1 MKRTVLPVAVELP
14 VDGVLAVARGAKSP
28 VLVLLP
34 SIVPGCVEKDELEG
48 GADTVTENCVEVD
61 HRRL

>member
-1 MKRTVLPVAVELP
+1 MKRTVLPVVVELP
-14 VDGVLAVARGAKSP
+14 VDGVLAIARGTMSP
-28 VLVLLP
+28 VFALLP

-48 GADTVTENCVEVD
+48 GVDTVTENCVEVD